1 VKRKGQTSAL
11 LIFLKTPHVTELFC
25 AIPKMGTEVRV
36 DTSRE
41 ESSRCPRRLS
51 CRTGIRDRC
60 SCVHITIV
68 SGFFVLFA
76 HQKPTPA
83 VLQNCCRR
91 SLSRSVLC
99 HLFCSSCRLSSV
111 VLHIYTRSAAQL
123 SIAVASSRRVS
134 AYYYNRK
141 VRKKV
146 LPRLRSSPTHF
157 YVAYAIL
164 AWRYAS
170 LSSLFSL
177 P

>member
-1 VKRKGQTSAL
+1 MSTTPLVPDWNPGSMFMRSYNYRKR
-11 LIFLKTPHVTELFC
+11 FLRSFCAPETNPRCITELLPTFSV
-25 AIPKMGTEVRV
+25 PL
-36 DTSRE
+36 
-41 ESSRCPRRLS
+41 CPLS
-51 CRTGIRDRC
+51 FIL
-60 SCVHITIV
+60 
-68 SGFFVLFA
+68 FFM
-76 HQKPTPA
+76 
-83 VLQNCCRR
+83 
-91 SLSRSVLC
+91 
-99 HLFCSSCRLSSV
+99 SSV
-111 VLHIYTRSAAQL
+111 VCRVTYIQYTRSAAQL